1 MTDEIIAPAEV
12 PRVKRKYVRKNLTV
26 AEQIAKME
34 KHKARVEKK
43 AMAGGVR
50 KPADMSQHPAQKLF
64 RQLKDHGVVIEDPKT
79 GYGYLVTT
87 WERDTELVPGGKML
101 SIFVC
106 PTMKDYNGEV
116 IRSCYK
122 RYARGGKMVMV
133 WDQMSL
139 NVGQA
144 KGVAEA
150 ILRLAGE
157 SGEIVAKQEVKNEE
171 VKEMIAAPV
180 LEDKLARYGNLE

>member
-1 MTDEIIAPAEV
+1 MTEEIVPEV
-12 PRVKRKYVRKNLTV
+12 PRVKRKYTRKVLTV

-34 KHKARVEKK
+34 KHKARVRKEVVS
-43 AMAGGVR
+43 AGER

-64 RQLKDHGVVIEDPKT
+64 RKLKENGVIIEDPKT

-87 WERDTELVPGGKML
+87 WERDTETVPGGKVL

-122 RYARGGKMVMV
+122 RFGRGGKMVMV
-133 WDQMSL
+133 WDQLSL

-144 KGVAEA
+144 QGVGEA
-150 ILRLAGE
+150 ILKLAGE
-157 SGEIVAKQEVKNEE
+157 SGGIVAAQEVKNEE